1 MRLLRP
7 KESSIPPTKASISL
21 KKNNTI
27 KTKET
32 KNSLMAT
39 PDELFLFE
47 LNNIFIETKKP
58 MAKNGFLDPYINITT
73 EPIIAAISAS
83 LFFESKYAFNCQS
96 TDKSSTF
103 DIVIEYVLQSEV
115 VL

>member
-1 MRLLRP
+1 
-7 KESSIPPTKASISL
+7 
-21 KKNNTI
+21 
-27 KTKET
+27 
-32 KNSLMAT
+32 MAT

-58 MAKNGFLDPYINITT
+58 IAKNGFLDPYINIIT
-73 EPIIAAISAS
+73 EPIMAAISAS
-83 LFFESKYAFNCQS
+83 LSFEPKYAFNCQS
-96 TDKSSTF
+96 TDKSNTF

>member
-1 MRLLRP
+1 
-7 KESSIPPTKASISL
+7 
-21 KKNNTI
+21 
-27 KTKET
+27 
-32 KNSLMAT
+32 MAT

-83 LFFESKYAFNCQS
+83 LFLSRNMHLTAKVQTRVAHL
-96 TDKSSTF
+96 T
-103 DIVIEYVLQSEV
+103 
-115 VL
+115 

>member
-1 MRLLRP
+1 MGVAGDEVAIQELAHSMYL
-7 KESSIPPTKASISL
+7 SIFVTYGMILGSL
-21 KKNNTI
+21 VI
-27 KTKET
+27 
-32 KNSLMAT
+32 L
-39 PDELFLFE
+39 
-47 LNNIFIETKKP
+47 IETKKP